1 MESGT
6 GPQGQQHQPSPGLI
20 ELLGRAVTDDQ
31 FREKLYSD
39 QESATEG
46 YMLTDTDREALASL
60 PKEELENQARRF
72 GTGSATGLTIG
83 IYIKGSF

>member
-6 GPQGQQHQPSPGLI
+6 NPQGQQNMPSPGLI

-31 FREKLYSD
+31 FRDKLYSD
-39 QESATEG
+39 QEGATQG
-46 YMLTDTDREALASL
+46 YMLTDSDRQALANL
-60 PKEELENQARRF
+60 PKEELDNQAKRF
-72 GTGSATGLTIG
+72 GSASETGLTIG

>member
-1 MESGT
+1 
-6 GPQGQQHQPSPGLI
+6 
-20 ELLGRAVTDDQ
+20 
-31 FREKLYSD
+31 
-39 QESATEG
+39 
-46 YMLTDTDREALASL
+46 MLTDTDREALANL